1 MAPMKR
7 LLLLSLLL
15 VFAVPARAHAAEP
28 CRNKIFNDWYSDG
41 KVASTYSH
49 ACYVDALKHI
59 PPDARVYSNLSD
71 DIKAAMRAA
80 ERRSEGKS
88 VPTQIGHGFASL
100 TSGGV
105 AGANVTNPG
114 RSDSH
119 DRGGATPQAAGPVA
133 DTSSGSGVPV
143 PILILGAVALLL
155 VAAGAAGGGLKY
167 VRSRRQ

>member
-1 MAPMKR
+1 MTR

-28 CRNKIFNDWYSDG
+28 CRNKIFNDWYADG

-49 ACYVDALKHI
+49 QCYVDALKHI

-80 ERRSEGKS
+80 ERRSAGKS

-100 TSGGV
+100 TSAGGV
-105 AGANVTNPG
+105 AGAKVTNPR

-119 DRGGATPQAAGPVA
+119 DRNGGAPRAIAPVA
-133 DTSSGSGVPV
+133 STSDSGGVPV